1 MLTEWLGGGFAVL
14 VVDGIGVLDAE
25 ASGYDVV
32 AIQLLPHGPAWSRRP
47 TSTTR
52 KLATALARTHAR
64 TDYAIGRLALEA
76 NPATADEALDE
87 WEAFAGLPGCGE
99 PPTTLADRRLAVVA
113 KLFRSRGPLSR
124 ERAEAIAAE
133 LGYVTFTWR
142 RTYRPF
148 KCGSKCGAPLAGSG
162 DGTDG
167 GWQWHAAFIV
177 APANPE
183 LDDTL
188 RCIVSNAAPGHF
200 TLTVITEP

>member
-1 MLTEWLGGGFAVL
+1 MPVEWLGGGIAVL
-14 VVDGIGVLDAE
+14 TVDGIGVLDAE
-25 ASGYDVV
+25 TPGYDVV
-32 AIQLLPHGPAWSRRP
+32 AIQLLPHGPAWSRRT
-47 TSTTR
+47 TSRTYR
-52 KLATALARTHAR
+52 LATGLARTHAR
-64 TDYAIGRLALEA
+64 TDYAISRLAREA

-99 PPTTLADRRLAVVA
+99 PPATLEARRLAVVA

-133 LGYVTFTWR
+133 LGYTSTRWQ

-162 DGTDG
+162 A

-177 APANPE
+177 APASTE

-188 RCIVSNAAPGHF
+188 RCIISNAAPGHF